1 MERIHPAGLL
11 LTGGASRRMRRDK
24 ATIEV
29 GGIPL
34 AVRVARAL
42 AQVAYP
48 VLAVGNEAETGLPVV
63 DDPREGPLVAF
74 VAGAAELRARGHDGP
89 ILLVAC
95 DLPLIEA
102 ALLEFVAGSLGD
114 ADVALPVLDDRD
126 QQLCACYSQRAAVRA
141 AELVAE
147 GARAMRDLLDVVEV
161 RRLGEGQWTKAAP
174 AIVLWDVDDPEDLEA
189 IRRSQTLGETDGRSP
204 DR

>member
-1 MERIHPAGLL
+1 
-11 LTGGASRRMRRDK
+11 MRRDK
-24 ATIEV
+24 ATIEL
-29 GGIPL
+29 GGVPL

-63 DDPREGPLVAF
+63 DDPRQGPLVAF
-74 VAGAAELRARGHDGP
+74 AAGAAELRARGHGGS

-102 ALLEFVAGSLGD
+102 ALLEFVAQSLGD

-126 QQLCACYSQRAAVRA
+126 QQLCACYSRRAADRAAV
-141 AELVAE
+141 LVAD
-147 GARAMRDLLDVVEV
+147 GARSIRDLLDVVDV
-161 RRLGEGQWTKAAP
+161 RRLSEGQWTKAAP
-174 AIVLWDVDDPEDLEA
+174 AIALWDVDDPEDLEA
-189 IRRSQTLGETDGRSP
+189 IRRSQTSDETGERTP